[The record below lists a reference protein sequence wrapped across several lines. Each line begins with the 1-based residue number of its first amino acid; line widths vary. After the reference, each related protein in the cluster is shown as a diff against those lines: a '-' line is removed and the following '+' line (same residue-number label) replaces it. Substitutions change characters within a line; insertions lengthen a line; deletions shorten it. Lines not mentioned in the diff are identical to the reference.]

1 MQRPVTLPPA
11 PHGHNGLGRRSAVLP
26 VENLGWVKLAASNR
40 ALINW
45 AKHYGPTAD
54 PEQDARNGAT
64 ILLRTHR
71 GWRGRR
77 HRRRLR
83 HGLPLTVHV
92 HDDCGRHWR
101 CFRSVACSARRAK
114 GSSFGAATAGTKGHS
129 LPQGSSKQLFFQF
142 SLLHLLSSCIHVIHK
157 WAFKAH
163 SCARSCDLEPHLLS
177 CCHCGMSRRAMAAA
191 ACDRRAH
198 R

>member
-64 ILLRTHR
+64 IPLRTWPA
-71 GWRGRR
+71 GK
-77 HRRRLR
+77 
-83 HGLPLTVHV
+83 
-92 HDDCGRHWR
+92 
-101 CFRSVACSARRAK
+101 SVNR
-114 GSSFGAATAGTKGHS
+114 
-129 LPQGSSKQLFFQF
+129 
-142 SLLHLLSSCIHVIHK
+142 
-157 WAFKAH
+157 
-163 SCARSCDLEPHLLS
+163 
-177 CCHCGMSRRAMAAA
+177 SRRPDSDILQNSGGPHGKGRIEIPCRNPTVLGECSVTCNSNGNVSMI
-191 ACDRRAH
+191 
-198 R
+198 